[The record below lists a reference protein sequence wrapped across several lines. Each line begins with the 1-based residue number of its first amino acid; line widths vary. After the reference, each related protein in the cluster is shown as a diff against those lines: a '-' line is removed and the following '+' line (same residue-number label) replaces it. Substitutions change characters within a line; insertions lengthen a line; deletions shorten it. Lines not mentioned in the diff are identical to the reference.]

1 MARIKEVVCLQ
12 NPKILLE
19 SLFRQRG
26 WEMEISL
33 FFFEVRDSVK
43 KTWRNAHEGKVT
55 QLNSSLTE
63 VWSKLFTRDKGNSG
77 LTRQPT

>member
-1 MARIKEVVCLQ
+1 MLTKPKNPIGEPLQ
-12 NPKILLE
+12 AERMGDGNLH
-19 SLFRQRG
+19 
-26 WEMEISL
+26 MEI
-33 FFFEVRDSVK
+33 F
-43 KTWRNAHEGKVT
+43 TWRNAHEGKVT

>member
-12 NPKILLE
+12 NPKSYWRASSGRE
-19 SLFRQRG
+19 DGRWKS
-26 WEMEISL
+26 SL
-33 FFFEVRDSVK
+33 FFFEVDSVK

-63 VWSKLFTRDKGNSG
+63 VWSKLCTRDKGNAG